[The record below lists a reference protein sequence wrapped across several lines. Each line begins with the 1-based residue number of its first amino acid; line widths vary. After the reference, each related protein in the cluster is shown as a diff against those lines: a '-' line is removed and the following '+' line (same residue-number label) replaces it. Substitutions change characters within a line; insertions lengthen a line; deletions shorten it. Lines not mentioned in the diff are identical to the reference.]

1 MLAKIECMLWHLRRI
16 CVEGHS
22 GGAHRKPGEVVSGRW
37 KSYCNPCFVTAEDC
51 SESSV
56 HMGIVAFPAGSLCVS
71 VQMLSQCNISQKS
84 GVSKGQK
91 VVLETPS
98 QSPWM

>member
-1 MLAKIECMLWHLRRI
+1 MGGREKLSKRRKLWPKW
-16 CVEGHS
+16 VSPGNV
-22 GGAHRKPGEVVSGRW
+22 GAAQQDCAS
-37 KSYCNPCFVTAEDC
+37 AEDC

-56 HMGIVAFPAGSLCVS
+56 HVGIVAFPAGSLCVS
-71 VQMLSQCNISQKS
+71 VQMLSQCNISHKS